1 MSIEWAVTL
10 IVLVG
15 IVAAILGYEYG
26 RNEDLLRGTKAM
38 EDEFSYIYQRERLK
52 RLVGSEMMVLFDES
66 APMYPDSM
74 RFTVV
79 SLRGSCYSDYFSPYN
94 LYRKS
99 DSEII
104 SLMHALAYDPH
115 QAKRN

>member
-10 IVLVG
+10 IFLVG
-15 IVAAILGYEYG
+15 MVAAILGYEYG
-26 RNEDLLRGTKAM
+26 RNEDLLRETKAM
-38 EDEFSYIYQRERLK
+38 KDECSYIYQRTRLK

-79 SLRGSCYSDYFSPYN
+79 SLRGIHYSDYFSPYD

-99 DSEII
+99 DAEII
-104 SLMHALAYDPH
+104 SFMHTLANDRSP
-115 QAKRN
+115 QPS